1 MVDGKFFDKL
11 EAVARWVGV
20 RSNNRH
26 EFPYTLRLLPSY
38 GFVVGYKAAI
48 GMSGGKSENAASI
61 KTDFFMR

>member
-1 MVDGKFFDKL
+1 M
-11 EAVARWVGV
+11 GV